1 MALAAVRIAQ
11 DAGGARFTGGP
22 ILAGRAIF
30 TGRAVFTRGGF
41 TRRSFAY
48 QRGGSLRLDDG
59 QRVAG
64 RAVVA
69 IAVEARTVVAGP
81 IITGPIITGTVVT
94 RTIIAGPVIAGWPVS
109 LRLLVVVTR
118 AVIAPA
124 VAATLAI
131 AVLAVLPITILAIT
145 ILPVITVA
153 ILVAGPVVALLTVLL
168 LRLTALRRL
177 PLAHLPLAGLPRLG
191 RLAGFGGGQ
200 IGGLGLRLGAF
211 VLEIDVEAGGKV
223 VAAKNFAGRPG
234 RLHGAQQAEIVFG
247 VLEIVLSKNAVAGRR
262 GVTGE
267 LLIFLEDVLGVATHF
282 RPFGAVGIERPVGVL
297 GLRLAAAATPA
308 ATAAIAAA
316 LTLHTFE
323 ISHYSITV
331 WFFPRRSCSRGAVG
345 LCASL

>member
-69 IAVEARTVVAGP
+69 IAVEARTVVPGP

-94 RTIIAGPVIAGWPVS
+94 RTVIAGPVIAGWPVS

-131 AVLAVLPITILAIT
+131 AVLAVLPITILPIT

-177 PLAHLPLAGLPRLG
+177 PLAGLPRLG
-191 RLAGFGGGQ
+191 RLASFGGGQ

-282 RPFGAVGIERPVGVL
+282 RPFGAVGVERPVGVL
-297 GLRLAAAATPA
+297 GLRLAATATPA

-331 WFFPRRSCSRGAVG
+331 WFFPRRNCSRGAVG

>member
-1 MALAAVRIAQ
+1 MLA
-11 DAGGARFTGGP
+11 
-22 ILAGRAIF
+22 
-30 TGRAVFTRGGF
+30 
-41 TRRSFAY
+41 
-48 QRGGSLRLDDG
+48 
-59 QRVAG
+59 
-64 RAVVA
+64 
-69 IAVEARTVVAGP
+69 
-81 IITGPIITGTVVT
+81 
-94 RTIIAGPVIAGWPVS
+94 
-109 LRLLVVVTR
+109 VVTR

-131 AVLAVLPITILAIT
+131 AVLAVLPITILPIT

-177 PLAHLPLAGLPRLG
+177 PFAHLPLAGLPRLG

-200 IGGLGLRLGAF
+200 IGSLGLCLGAF